1 MSMLMMTIALMTTP
15 AGATN
20 RGFVDHARMACAAPI
35 GKRPRLAG
43 IQVER
48 SIADPGD
55 LPKLRITDQQS
66 GAWMLAYYD
75 RAGEKAAYARAACL
89 GAQLRL
95 LAVELGEVSAR
106 EQWFSSVFTTDG
118 NYVAPPNQTVT
129 RWKIHVEANGSLGNE
144 AQSMIVLT
152 MPHEQV
158 HRFQKRAGSVVPR
171 WLEEGH
177 AEWISRK
184 VRQRL
189 SPEEA
194 QADVRRSQ
202 GLFEAS
208 KQPLALGS
216 WGGMRVKR
224 EAIMRQVPPEER
236 RRMEADPAYT
246 PSLSD
251 RSFSIGPD
259 DVTSDESNL
268 KPRYEG
274 SWRVFRDLE
283 AIHGQAAVQNWMR
296 ELTSRP
302 GRVDGGS
309 VTRSATDMLNENLSK
324 RLG

>member
-1 MSMLMMTIALMTTP
+1 
-15 AGATN
+15 
-20 RGFVDHARMACAAPI
+20 
-35 GKRPRLAG
+35 
-43 IQVER
+43 
-48 SIADPGD
+48 
-55 LPKLRITDQQS
+55 
-66 GAWMLAYYD
+66 MLAYYD

-106 EQWFSSVFTTDG
+106 EQWFSAVFTTEG

-129 RWKIHVEANGSLGNE
+129 RWKIHVEANGGLGNE

-194 QADVRRSQ
+194 QVDARRSQ

-216 WGGMRVKR
+216 WGGMQVKR

-236 RRMEADPAYT
+236 RKMEADPAYT
-246 PSLSD
+246 ASLSD

-268 KPRYEG
+268 KPPYEG

-283 AIHGQAAVQNWMR
+283 AVHGQAAVQSWLR

-309 VTRSATDMLNENLSK
+309 VTRSASDMLHENLDK

>member
-1 MSMLMMTIALMTTP
+1 MSMLMTVALMTAP
-15 AGATN
+15 APAIN
-20 RGFVDHARMACAAPI
+20 RGFVAHARGACAAPV
-35 GKRPRLAG
+35 GKRPQLAG
-43 IQVER
+43 IRVER
-48 SIADPGD
+48 SAADPGD
-55 LPKLRITDQQS
+55 LPRLRITDQQS

-75 RAGEKAAYARAACL
+75 RGGEKAAYARAACL

-95 LAVELGEVSAR
+95 LAVELGEASAR
-106 EQWFSSVFTTDG
+106 EQWFSAVFTA
-118 NYVAPPNQTVT
+118 NASYVAPPNQTVT
-129 RWKIHVEANGSLGNE
+129 RWKIEVEADGSLGNQ

-158 HRFQKRAGSVVPR
+158 HRFQKRAGAEVPR
-171 WLEEGH
+171 WFEEGH

-184 VRQRL
+184 VTQRL
-189 SPEEA
+189 SPDAA
-194 QADVRRSQ
+194 QADERRSQ
-202 GLFEAS
+202 RLFEAS
-208 KQPLALGS
+208 TQPLALGS

-236 RRMEADPAYT
+236 RKMEADSAYT
-246 PSLSD
+246 APLSD
-251 RSFSIGPD
+251 RSFRIGPD

-283 AIHGQAAVQNWMR
+283 ALHGQAAVQSWAL

-302 GRVDGGS
+302 GRVDAGR
-309 VTRSATDMLNENLSK
+309 VIRSAADMLNEDLHR